1 MNDDAQAFDVCVALD
16 LDEAAQD
23 REVELLNVFASDL
36 VRMLQSMQVE
46 D

>member
-1 MNDDAQAFDVCVALD
+1 VNDDSQAFDVCAALD

>member
-1 MNDDAQAFDVCVALD
+1 VNDDAQGFDVCVALH
-16 LDEAAQD
+16 LDDAAQD